1 MPRGNLKTPGMRSA
15 PKVLLPWAGWP
26 VLVNRSLRQKSVL
39 PDMDNEMSQ
48 PTKQEVVVK
57 LRRQYARAGRQY
69 KRQLL
74 DQAVALFGYHR
85 KAAIRAL
92 RGQAPPP
99 RTVAVRLGRPREYD
113 PQRLLPVLKPIW
125 FAALQPCGS
134 RFQALLPEW
143 LPAYEQDHRRLDP
156 DLRECVLAASARTFD
171 RLLAPLRVNLLR
183 RGGTRP
189 GNLLRASI
197 PVRGQWTEEGAGG
210 LEVDTGA
217 LCGGALD
224 DLHAWM
230 FDGVDIRTDWTE
242 QRALANR
249 GQHATLEQFKDVEA
263 SLPFALRGVDSDNG
277 GEFINHHLAAW
288 LRERP
293 VPVLLTR
300 ARPYRSNDNA
310 HVEQRNWTHV
320 RQHFG
325 YDRYDEP
332 AVVPL
337 INVLCKG
344 PLGQLL
350 NHFLPT
356 HKLEEKKKREGKSDL
371 RVYGPA
377 QTPYTRVLAAAE
389 VTAAKKA
396 ELKTLHAGLNP
407 FQLGREI
414 ERQKKEI
421 QARRLRRAGKGRGDG
436 VKPVHPPER
445 NEGGRTAPG
454 VPGFLRFQME
464 GAMGNTHYGATKP
477 SSPAPRVTVTFG
489 ARRQTH
495 V

>member
-1 MPRGNLKTPGMRSA
+1 
-15 PKVLLPWAGWP
+15 
-26 VLVNRSLRQKSVL
+26 
-39 PDMDNEMSQ
+39 MSHQ
-48 PTKQEVVVK
+48 TKHEVMAK
-57 LRRQYARAGRQY
+57 LRRQYVRAGLAY

-74 DQAVALFGYHR
+74 DQASALFGYHR

-92 RGQAPPP
+92 RAQPSRP
-99 RTVAVRLGRPREYD
+99 RTVAVLLGRPREYD

-156 DLRECVLAASARTFD
+156 DLRACVLAASARTFD
-171 RLLAPLRVNLLR
+171 RLLAPLRVNLRR

-197 PVRGQWTEEGAGG
+197 PVRGQWTEEGAGW
-210 LEVDTGA
+210 LEIDTVA

-230 FDGVDIRTDWTE
+230 LDAVDIRTDWTE
-242 QRALANR
+242 QRALENR
-249 GQHATLEQFKDVEA
+249 GQHATLVQFKDLEA
-263 SLPFALRGVDSDNG
+263 CLPFPLRGVDSDNG
-277 GEFINHHLAAW
+277 GEFINHHLVAW

-293 VPVLLTR
+293 VPVLFTR

-310 HVEQRNWTHV
+310 HVAQRNWTHV

-325 YDRYDEP
+325 YERYDEP

-337 INVLCKG
+337 INDLGRG

-356 HKLEEKKKREGKSDL
+356 HKLEEKKERAGRAHL
-371 RVYGPA
+371 RVYGAA
-377 QTPYTRVLAAAE
+377 QTPYARVLLAAE
-389 VTAAKKA
+389 VTAEKKA
-396 ELKTLHAGLNP
+396 ELKTLHASLNP

-421 QARRLRRAGKGRGDG
+421 EARRLRR
-436 VKPVHPPER
+436 
-445 NEGGRTAPG
+445 T
-454 VPGFLRFQME
+454 
-464 GAMGNTHYGATKP
+464 
-477 SSPAPRVTVTFG
+477 
-489 ARRQTH
+489 
-495 V
+495 